1 MVASVRQEKQELQG
15 KLRST
20 ETDKREMEK
29 QLQDAE
35 QEMEE
40 MKERMKKCATSKD
53 QKILELEEE
62 NDRLRA
68 EAQPLGAKVSMDAL
82 LSSNSRLKVELEW
95 VKLQYKT
102 LAKEFEALMAK
113 KKPSERI
120 SGASRRR

>member
-1 MVASVRQEKQELQG
+1 
-15 KLRST
+15 
-20 ETDKREMEK
+20 MEK

-68 EAQPLGAKVSMDAL
+68 EAQPLGAKESMDAL
-82 LSSNSRLKVELEW
+82 LS
-95 VKLQYKT
+95 VKET
-102 LAKEFEALMAK
+102 RSKESEALMAEK
-113 KKPSERI
+113 NLLRGRSE
-120 SGASRRR
+120 APRRGECTETS